1 MKQIPQPPKFMNSQP
16 KFMKARA
23 RCINCNERSSLN
35 RSWWNGRQH
44 VKICSVFGY
53 SRKKPNR
60 GGWGHTFLKLLWNFE
75 FFNFTPGN
83 SRPNKVSPLENP
95 QIMLDPLE
103 ISRPETKTPGNST
116 LFFLG
121 QPRKFH
127 VFN

>member
-1 MKQIPQPPKFMNSQP
+1 MLKFVQYLAIPEKNQTEGVEDILF
-16 KFMKARA
+16 
-23 RCINCNERSSLN
+23 
-35 RSWWNGRQH
+35 W
-44 VKICSVFGY
+44 
-53 SRKKPNR
+53 
-60 GGWGHTFLKLLWNFE
+60 KLLWNFE
-75 FFNFTPGN
+75 IFNFTPGN